1 MQHQYLQQLRTL
13 KLSGMAQAL
22 ELQWQQPQT
31 YEGICFDERIALL
44 INQEMTS
51 RADKRLQRL
60 LKAARFKMDA
70 RIENIDYTH
79 ARGLKQSQVAG
90 LLTGDWIA
98 KKQNLV
104 ITGPTGCGKT
114 YLACALGNYACHKG
128 YSVRYF
134 RATRLFE
141 ALTISHGDGS
151 YLKLISQISKADILI
166 LDDWGLETL
175 TQSQRND
182 LLEIMDDR
190 HGHKS
195 TLVTS
200 QLPVIEWHGY
210 IGDATLADAILDR
223 LIHNAHKL
231 NLKGESMRKLMAS
244 LIEDA
249 CIEEKA
255 AGQ

>member
-31 YEGICFDERIALL
+31 YESICFDERVALL
-44 INQEMTS
+44 INQELTS
-51 RADKRLQRL
+51 RADKRVQRL
-60 LKAARFKMDA
+60 LKAARFKVDA
-70 RIENIDYTH
+70 RIEHIDYTH
-79 ARGLKQSQVAG
+79 PRGLKQSQVAG
-90 LLTGDWIA
+90 LLTNDWIT

-114 YLACALGNYACHKG
+114 YLACALGHHACNQD

-134 RATRLFE
+134 RASRLFE
-141 ALTISHGDGS
+141 SLTISHGDGS
-151 YLKLISQISKADILI
+151 YLRLINQIARADVLI

-182 LLEIMDDR
+182 LLEIMEDR
-190 HGHKS
+190 HNHKS
-195 TLVTS
+195 TIVTS
-200 QLPVIEWHGY
+200 QLPITQWHGF
-210 IGDATLADAILDR
+210 IGDPTLADAILDR

-244 LIEDA
+244 LTDDERL
-249 CIEEKA
+249 E
-255 AGQ
+255 